1 MVKDHT
7 DLRGSGIYLAA
18 SSRPEPYFRR
28 RGDLPPAVVIGRSF
42 APPELR
48 LLSGWRRRRWV

>member
-28 RGDLPPAVVIGRSF
+28 RGDLPLRWSSGDPS
-42 APPELR
+42 LR
-48 LLSGWRRRRWV
+48 LNYGSSQDDAVGGG